1 MRQFYVQTIEFND
14 NIAPGA
20 QSTKYA
26 QIDTGG
32 WFVCESMVVTAWI
45 PTAQAS
51 AIAGT
56 PLSPASSPTAANNT
70 FIHLAHLRLRLNVAG
85 VDWFSNAIRCSA
97 FGPGMGSPSYFQ
109 TKPVLG
115 ALNQLTGTLFND
127 AAATFT
133 VQAQVALFGYRTT
146 DRNDW

>member
-1 MRQFYVQTIEFND
+1 MRQFYVQTLEFND
-14 NIAPGA
+14 SIAPGA

-32 WFVCESMVVTAWI
+32 YFVAESMVVTAWI
-45 PTAQAS
+45 PSSQGS

-56 PLSPASSPTAANNT
+56 PVAPSSSSTGANNT
-70 FIHLAHLRLRLNVAG
+70 FVHLAHLRLRLNVAG
-85 VDWFSNAIRCSA
+85 VDWFSNAVRCSA
-97 FGPGMGSPSYFQ
+97 FGPGMGSPHYFQ

-127 AAATFT
+127 AAATFS
-133 VQAQVALFGYRTT
+133 VQAQVALIGYRTT
-146 DRNDW
+146 SPNDW